1 MRFKGSHG
9 KIKNS
14 LYYIRGIDKIKI
26 GGSHRMKGVKKEA
39 EKVQALKGQVRKGKG
54 VDIGTAFVKC
64 AHKEGEE
71 IVFKSQRNAFFEIEH
86 TDFTKNILDNSK
98 VKYIIKEDKLYVVG
112 DEALEFANMFNRE
125 TRRPLSRGV
134 ISPTE
139 KEALPMVELLIKS
152 VVDKPLHKEEI
163 VYFSIPGEPL
173 DAEFNIIYHTK
184 MIEGFLNTLGYTPK
198 PINEGHAIILS
209 ELAEEDFTGIGLS
222 FGGGM
227 VNVCLSF
234 MSVPIFKFS
243 VTKAGDWIDQQ
254 VAMAT
259 DETASRV
266 SAIKESSLDLSKE
279 GSLSKIESALSIYYN
294 HLIEYVIENIKQ
306 EFTKARKMP
315 RITKPITVV
324 LSGGTSLP
332 KGFAGRFRQILNQLK
347 LPVSV
352 GNVRMASQPLRSV
365 AKGALVAA
373 SADESRK

>member
-1 MRFKGSHG
+1 MNKAR
-9 KIKNS
+9 
-14 LYYIRGIDKIKI
+14 REEEAI
-26 GGSHRMKGVKKEA
+26 G
-39 EKVQALKGQVRKGKG
+39 ALKGELERGKG
-54 VDIGTAFVKC
+54 IDIGTMFIKC
-64 AHKEGEE
+64 AQKEGDE
-71 IVFKSQRNAFFEIEH
+71 IGFRSQRNAFFEVEH
-86 TDFTKNILDNSK
+86 TDFTKKILDNSK
-98 VKYIIKEDKLYVVG
+98 VKYIVKEDKLYVVG
-112 DEALEFANMFNRE
+112 DEALQFANMFNKE

-152 VVDKPLHKEEI
+152 VVGEPTYKGEI

-173 DAEFNIIYHTK
+173 DADFNIIYHIK
-184 MIEGFLNTLGYTPK
+184 MLEGFLKTLGYTPK
-198 PINEGHAIILS
+198 SINEGHAIILS

-234 MSVPIFKFS
+234 MSVPVFKFS

-254 VAMAT
+254 VAMAV

-279 GSLSKIESALSIYYN
+279 EGLSKIESALSIYYN

-306 EFTKARKMP
+306 EFSKARRLP
-315 RITKPITVV
+315 RITKTISII

-332 KGFAGRFRQILNQLK
+332 KGFSHRFKQILDQLK
-347 LPVSV
+347 LPVPVGSV
-352 GNVRMASQPLRSV
+352 KMASQPLRSV

-373 SADESRK
+373 SADESKSKWK